1 MSTTH
6 TAHRDTSGQLDTLP
20 PEDQQYRMTR
30 AKRAGWSAFLGGA
43 LEYYDFFVYATAA
56 SLIFPRVFFP
66 DTGSDALTL
75 VASFG
80 TLGVAYVA
88 RPFGAVFF
96 GHLGD
101 RIGRKAILLAT
112 LLLMGAATFL
122 IGVLPTYAQVGL
134 WAPILLVVL
143 RLAQGLSAGAEI
155 AGASALSTEEA
166 PVGLRGFFPSF
177 SISGIAAGIVLAS
190 LAFLPITAMDEDA
203 MLSWGWRL
211 PFLASILVL
220 AVAWFVRRSLQ
231 EPEDFQETKDAGE
244 QEKAPFLVMLRT
256 HPVQF
261 VQISILSLQ
270 VVTNTLMQA
279 FGLSYA
285 TQVGLDSST
294 MLWVTIVGN
303 IVAIFTTPAAAYLSD
318 RIGRKP
324 TFVAGTATTAVMI
337 WVYFNA
343 IASGNIALVFV
354 ASTTILGVT
363 YALSNAV
370 YPAWFS
376 ELFNVKVRYSGVA
389 VGLQV
394 GILVSG
400 FTPMIASALVGDN
413 YANWGPAAWLVSG
426 ATILATLVALTTRET
441 YKTPLA
447 ELGNPVSDAEIE
459 AGLHHG
465 SQRPLQPS
473 TTR

>member
-1 MSTTH
+1 MSTTIQQ
-6 TAHRDTSGQLDTLP
+6 DTSGALESLT
-20 PEDQQYRMTR
+20 PEQQQYRMTR

-56 SLIFPRVFFP
+56 SLVFPHIFFP
-66 DTGSDALTL
+66 ETGSDALTM

-88 RPFGAVFF
+88 RPFGALVF

-101 RIGRKAILLAT
+101 RIGRKSILLAT
-112 LLLMGAATFL
+112 LLLMGGATFL
-122 IGVLPTYAQVGL
+122 IGVLPTYQQIGL

-190 LAFLPITAMDEDA
+190 LAFLPVTAMDEADR
-203 MLSWGWRL
+203 LSWGWRL

-220 AVAWFVRRSLQ
+220 AVAWFVRRQLA

-244 QEKAPFLVMLRT
+244 QEKAPFLVMLKT

-285 TQVGLDSST
+285 TSVGIDSST

-318 RIGRKP
+318 KIGRKP
-324 TFVAGTATTAVMI
+324 TFIAGTATTAVMI

-343 IASGNIALVFV
+343 IASANIALIFV
-354 ASTTILGVT
+354 TSTIILGVT
-363 YALSNAV
+363 YAMSNAV

-400 FTPMIASALVGDN
+400 FTPMIATALVGDN
-413 YANWGPAAWLVSG
+413 YANWGPAAWLVTG

-441 YKTPLA
+441 YKTPLR

-465 SQRPLQPS
+465 SHPRS
-473 TTR
+473 GR